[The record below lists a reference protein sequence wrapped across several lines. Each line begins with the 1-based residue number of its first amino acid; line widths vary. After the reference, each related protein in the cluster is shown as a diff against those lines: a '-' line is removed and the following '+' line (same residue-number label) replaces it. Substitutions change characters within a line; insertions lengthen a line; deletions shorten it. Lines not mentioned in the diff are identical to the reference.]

1 MAQRYDIVKIDFQ
14 ANARG
19 ANAAIESLRKAA
31 EDCNDRV
38 TKLKKD
44 LAEGIKMGKSTEEIE
59 NIRKSISA
67 AQKEARSFQKGY
79 DELAKG
85 MRTLDTAIKAFND
98 GSLAQMSQAFQK
110 AANNAAKLTRT
121 KLDPLSDTY
130 KEDYRQ
136 LTALMDATQQN
147 FARMQGDAQQ
157 MVKTL
162 KDGGKV
168 SVAALQEEIKA
179 QEELLSVLAQTDKG
193 YQQTEKRL
201 AVMQQYLRAMGGDYE
216 FVRQNITDTKKVS
229 DDMLRNMYAEL
240 QKTNQEGKVT
250 KDIMRENAAAMKEIR
265 TEQARRVENVLGGN
279 LGQQSE
285 QSIRAAIANAKELLV
300 TYKSNS
306 REAQTLSAQIVN
318 AEEHLRTHGIEAA
331 RAAQRE
337 AAAIKTQEEA
347 EKQLQATMNK
357 RLQSLKTLSADALA
371 ETRKYW
377 EAQRNGA
384 EQGTVAYKKAEDAL
398 RRIDNLQKNRRVAEL
413 DNILG
418 DPKKHGVAEVRNAV
432 QEMEKLRD
440 SVQQGI
446 PAWQHYNK
454 MVEQGKAY
462 LDNLA
467 KSEAAQRINQ
477 QMQGLSTLSVT
488 GLQEVKRYWETMVA
502 GAAHGSDK
510 LDQYRA
516 KLEQVLA
523 EEKARSA
530 AQAQQRVGILGGNFG
545 GYSEAEIRQAI
556 EAGKELIQTYKTADP
571 AAQQLA
577 KNIVAAE
584 EHLKQY
590 GVEAERAAV
599 KEAEA
604 IKKAAE
610 ERRKNDALMEAQ
622 LSKGSSLTQEALKA
636 QEQYWQRLIND
647 PKTAS
652 ASLAQYQA
660 NLDKVRAA
668 QQQMM
673 QQRGQ
678 DALNFFR
685 GDTSNASADQIK
697 QQTDAMKKYRDSLP
711 QKDNAAVIA
720 EIDGYLQEAAA
731 ITQKATEQTMTWKQ
745 AMQVSAQ
752 AGIGSF
758 KGTTEQLNQA
768 KKTLEDM
775 SAKAV
780 KGGLAWR
787 RMQEALQRIELEL
800 KNVGTLS
807 KEVQAV
813 LDQPKGKSFNALKQ
827 AVEQGRL
834 ALNAMDRSTKEGQKA
849 FDELAAKIKAADFE
863 LKQLGNSSKGTASAF
878 DKAWSRLKTYV
889 GLYVGAAVAMQKLTA
904 AMGDLLTLSDK
915 MGEVRKTT
923 GFTADEVGRLS
934 NNLAKL
940 DTRTSL
946 TSLMELSSLA
956 GSVGLKTQE
965 QVQGFTE
972 AADQLIVALPELGNE
987 SARTIIKIA
996 NATGDL
1002 EKNGGNVRE
1011 TLEKVGS
1018 TIIALRA
1025 NSASAAGPITDF
1037 VSRVGAVGAQA
1048 GISIDQIAAL
1058 GSTIDALG
1066 GRVEMSATALSRMIP
1081 AIKNNSFAIANSIG
1095 VTEKYLKSL
1104 APMEQMVLIF
1114 QKMRDNIAHIDTTTE
1129 QGQEQMA
1136 QTIEGMLGKNATMRE
1151 VMKDLEQQGARA
1163 GIVFGLL
1170 SQNVDEL
1177 QKQLGIAS
1185 EAYRENTALA
1195 NEFNNMNETTA
1206 AKWERLKNQ
1215 FEEAFVGDSAQR
1227 NLGWI
1232 IDRLRELVDLL
1243 TGDGGVSVALR
1254 AIIVYLGLVR
1264 LQVISLVKG
1273 ALASLGGGLK
1283 NIGIMLGFIKGEM
1296 TTLQWSNIFTA
1307 LAGAVMY
1314 AVYAFSQMQD
1324 EARRLKEDLNRLAD
1338 ENDAAVREVNQLVTA
1353 FNDATKKADSA
1364 GKKHEELKAK
1374 TEALRK
1380 EVDEL
1385 KNTTNLSAE
1394 ATEALNKK
1402 EEQLKASEESLKQ
1415 AADESNQANSTR
1427 LQLISEINSKYS
1439 TYLGYML
1446 SEKTAA
1452 EQVASAHQLI
1462 IAALKEE
1469 LIQKSLNRRQDAINN
1484 QYDKAIQDYSVE
1496 SENELRGIPIQSQ
1509 QRIMDNFRR
1518 VLTSISYNAE
1528 SQTYSRFAVEG
1539 LSKESKDKGADDM
1552 RKELRVLLRRIVQQE
1567 VADSSGKITNR
1578 NLWGR
1583 GIQNIDDYIG
1593 SIWGGLMDDGFG
1605 NWVDTYMSREKEV
1618 SKAYHDVGVETQ
1630 TAHKH
1635 SVETATKDIDSNFR
1649 AIAKITTDN
1658 QELTDDN
1665 IRMLAQHVNGIT
1677 ASLEKYNGE
1686 IKDVEKYVG
1695 KGNNVSLANTVNTLL
1710 ASLDENTRKR
1720 VLDVAQKARGT
1731 GKSGNGTGGVPT
1743 SSVSPYGTYNRITDS
1758 YDKWDADA
1766 LVTRRKEMLERV
1778 RALANG
1784 ADVQAVLSED
1794 AKFISEATR
1803 KNIKDT
1809 KQAIEW
1815 YNTER
1820 LKIQDALHEKHL
1832 TNTGD
1837 WMDPTKQKAR
1847 AKVIKDEWSAYL
1859 NELDAYYTERKAKIQ
1874 EQQNDEEISEAEAR
1888 NRTLA
1893 NEAEWRQRRAELQK
1907 LYARKSAEVTE
1918 EEQQAIF
1925 DIISERTGDSA
1936 DFIQK
1941 TIGKTVK
1948 FIYDIGQKSEAEQR
1962 TIFGKLDKGIEQ
1974 DLLRQR
1980 NAIGQHMKDITAII
1994 NKENPYAGITE
2005 ELRKNLGTMDALLT
2019 DIEKDEERTVEKEI
2033 ERTMFILEQSTK
2045 GYSLTWEE
2053 LMREMAKRGWQAW
2066 ADAVNGDTQTRE
2078 RLMHQVYRV
2087 FEKVQDAIKK
2097 EASEMKKQADIMWS
2111 NILLPGGDGKTTI
2124 KDAFEQTIGAL
2135 GIEEGRVSRANSLIG
2150 AGQASER
2157 VADRLAIQQMKV
2169 QLAMQQ
2175 YQYSLVRKIGRE
2187 KIDSLRKEAQ
2197 ENEAIGDIEK
2207 ARQLRMQAQNTEM
2220 ALNLATRKE
2229 QTEELKQQEAII
2241 AKTEESEARL
2251 YKELREWADLIS
2263 SSLQSVFEATHAGD
2277 AEYYNERAKLALTG
2291 KGGPGAGTYIVID
2304 NEGTSDATAHYEY
2317 LDEREAMERQ
2327 HEIERENAMA
2337 DAWKKVMDDINMK
2350 MSETITDQL
2359 NAMLQNASLDA
2370 NTQAVLANTEAL
2382 YATSGRSG
2390 GADMGIGADGI
2401 PNALRSPME
2410 GGNNPAV
2417 GGSPTD
2423 MNGYAAPWQQQP
2435 QGEQSN
2441 WQVPMAPPE
2450 VDAES
2455 YTAPWAAFADA
2466 SKQATETAIG
2476 DNKKIEKS
2484 TKQSFAAMTAAANM
2498 YGIAYQAMSNENLS
2512 TAQKVEMMIVQAA
2525 GQAMISMLTASLAAD
2540 TAESASHAPS
2550 WISKT
2555 LAELGPIGGPVAV
2568 GVFTALIGGLI
2579 GLATS
2584 KITKSKSQIAQVT
2597 GASSASAGRLSTGML
2612 TYAEGNVNEFTDPS
2626 SLTPGKRYNVDA
2638 ADGKTYRA
2646 RYMGRNPKTHLTNG
2660 PEFHLSGERG
2670 REMIIDAGTTRQI
2683 TMNEGE
2689 IWHAI
2694 QTLSG
2699 GGSARRFAR
2708 RGRGIPAFADGNI
2721 EDFMDGSV
2729 SGDSVAGMSGMSAEQ
2744 AASLQASIDRQT
2756 DLLEDLRI
2764 NGIKATFD
2772 VYGKGGLVDSYD
2784 SGKKTLNRYGERY

>member
-59 NIRKSISA
+59 NIRKSIAA

-179 QEELLSVLAQTDKG
+179 QAELLSVLAQTDKG

-201 AVMQQYLRAMGGDYE
+201 AVMQQYLRAMGSDYE

-306 REAQTLSAQIVN
+306 KEAQTLSAQIVN
-318 AEEHLRTHGIEAA
+318 AEEHLKTHGIEAA

-337 AAAIKTQEEA
+337 AAALKTQEEA

-418 DPKKHGVAEVRNAV
+418 DPKKHGIAEVRNAV

-467 KSEAAQRINQ
+467 KSEAAERINQ
-477 QMQGLSTLSVT
+477 QMQGLSTLSSA

-502 GAAHGSDK
+502 GAAHGSTE

-516 KLEQVLA
+516 KLEQVMA

-752 AGIGSF
+752 AGTGSF

-807 KEVQAV
+807 KEVQTV

-889 GLYVGAAVAMQKLTA
+889 GLYVSAAVAMQKLTA
-904 AMGDLLTLSDK
+904 TMGDLLELSDK

-934 NNLAKL
+934 GNLAKL
-940 DTRTSL
+940 DTRTTL
-946 TSLMELSSLA
+946 TQLMELSSLA

-965 QVQGFTE
+965 DVQGFTE

-1114 QKMRDNIAHIDTTTE
+1114 QKMRDNIQHIDTSTE
-1129 QGQEQMA
+1129 EGMNAMA
-1136 QTIEGMLGKNATMRE
+1136 DNVEAMLGKNATMRE

-1177 QKQLGIAS
+1177 QKQLGVAS

-1206 AKWERLKNQ
+1206 AKWERLKNKV
-1215 FEEAFVGDSAQR
+1215 EEMFVGDQAQRWLGTIIDWLRKIVDFIAEDGPIVQGLKLIAVYAAAMKMELGAAFVSAGGAFR
-1227 NLGWI
+1227 NLGVAI
-1232 IDRLRELVDLL
+1232 AA
-1243 TGDGGVSVALR
+1243 GVNHLGIFARATAAARVEWEKMDVAMK
-1254 AIIVYLGLVR
+1254 A
-1264 LQVISLVKG
+1264 
-1273 ALASLGGGLK
+1273 
-1283 NIGIMLGFIKGEM
+1283 NI
-1296 TTLQWSNIFTA
+1296 W
-1307 LAGAVMY
+1307 GAVI
-1314 AVYAFSQMQD
+1314 AALGAIAFKLWDMHKAAK
-1324 EARRLKEDLNRLAD
+1324 EAAAEVGRFNQTIAD
-1338 ENDAAVREVNQLVTA
+1338 E
-1353 FNDATKKADSA
+1353 KKALDDLFAPLNKS
-1364 GKKHEELKAK
+1364 
-1374 TEALRK
+1374 
-1380 EVDEL
+1380 
-1385 KNTTNLSAE
+1385 NLSQQE
-1394 ATEALNKK
+1394 R
-1402 EEQLKASEESLKQ
+1402 S
-1415 AADESNQANSTR
+1415 R
-1427 LQLISEINSKYS
+1427 LISEINSKYS
-1439 TYLGYML
+1439 RYLGFML
-1446 SEKTAA
+1446 SETNRAIQLADAHALIAKRIREEAYEKRILEQEDKVRNRHNEDVNAAYGNIEEQVRKGRRGNADVSEVSDILKSVIDRNLGNISGVKNAGDLGDNRYVELSATAREDLNNTIEALVQNGKISRQNATLITGAVMKYAIEAKEQYDDMQNATASTRADLRNVQRSIRGDVNAGLNGLVNRLKNFGQTSTSTTPLAVTQRQSVWKSFQWGKQENGETPDWVWDPTKRSQQQVQMPLLDWKPNIDKKNIEQVKRYVEAQDQLRSYLEANAGRIDEQTRKTA
-1452 EQVASAHQLI
+1452 EMYL
-1462 IAALKEE
+1462 
-1469 LIQKSLNRRQDAINN
+1469 
-1484 QYDKAIQDYSVE
+1484 E
-1496 SENELRGIPIQSQ
+1496 SE
-1509 QRIMDNFRR
+1509 
-1518 VLTSISYNAE
+1518 E
-1528 SQTYSRFAVEG
+1528 S
-1539 LSKESKDKGADDM
+1539 M
-1552 RKELRVLLRRIVQQE
+1552 KELRSLIP
-1567 VADSSGKITNR
+1567 SGS
-1578 NLWGR
+1578 G
-1583 GIQNIDDYIG
+1583 GG
-1593 SIWGGLMDDGFG
+1593 SGFG
-1605 NWVDTYMSREKEV
+1605 GS
-1618 SKAYHDVGVETQ
+1618 G
-1630 TAHKH
+1630 
-1635 SVETATKDIDSNFR
+1635 
-1649 AIAKITTDN
+1649 
-1658 QELTDDN
+1658 
-1665 IRMLAQHVNGIT
+1665 G
-1677 ASLEKYNGE
+1677 G
-1686 IKDVEKYVG
+1686 G
-1695 KGNNVSLANTVNTLL
+1695 
-1710 ASLDENTRKR
+1710 
-1720 VLDVAQKARGT
+1720 GT
-1731 GKSGNGTGGVPT
+1731 
-1743 SSVSPYGTYNRITDS
+1743 SPYGTYNRITDS

-1766 LVTRRKEMLERV
+1766 LVSRRKEMLERV

-1837 WMDPTKQKAR
+1837 WMDPTKQRAR

-1907 LYARKSAEVTE
+1907 LYARKSGEVTA

-1925 DIISERTGDSA
+1925 DIISERTGDTA

-2033 ERTMFILEQSTK
+2033 ERTIFILEQSTR

-2066 ADAVNGDTQTRE
+2066 ADAVNGDTQTQE

-2097 EASEMKKQADIMWS
+2097 EASQLKKDADIMWS

-2187 KIDSLRKEAQ
+2187 KIESLRKEAQ

-2207 ARQLRMQAQNTEM
+2207 ARQLRMRAQNAEM

-2229 QTEELKQQEAII
+2229 QTEELKQQETII

-2251 YKELREWADLIS
+2251 YKELKSWADLLT

-2277 AEYYNERAKLALTG
+2277 AEYYNELAKLNLTG

-2317 LDEREAMERQ
+2317 LDEREALERQ
-2327 HEIERENAMA
+2327 HEIERENAMT
-2337 DAWKKVMDDINMK
+2337 DAWKKVMDDISMK
-2350 MSETITDQL
+2350 ISDTITDQL

-2370 NTQAVLANTEAL
+2370 NTQATIQNTQAML
-2382 YATSGRSG
+2382 GLTGAMGG

-2401 PNALRSPME
+2401 PNALRPPME
-2410 GGNNPAV
+2410 GESGSAV

-2540 TAESASHAPS
+2540 TAETASHAPS

-2555 LAELGPIGGPVAV
+2555 LKELGPIGGPVAV
-2568 GVFTALIGGLI
+2568 GVFTALIGGLM

-2597 GASSASAGRLSTGML
+2597 GASASAGRLSTGML

-2721 EDFMDGSV
+2721 EDFIDGSV

-2744 AASLQASIDRQT
+2744 AASLQASIDRQA

>member
-1 MAQRYDIVKIDFQ
+1 MEQDAVIELAQAQ
-14 ANARG
+14 NQSE
-19 ANAAIESLRKAA
+19 ESLKRSVEVLEQQNKTLEAGSDEWMENEQA
-31 EDCNDRV
+31 IG
-38 TKLKKD
+38 KLNKRIEELKQQSQELRGEMMS
-44 LAEGIKMGKSTEEIE
+44 LAEAEELADKAMEEQALTTKTGWAASTEE
-59 NIRKSISA
+59 
-67 AQKEARSFQKGY
+67 
-79 DELAKG
+79 
-85 MRTLDTAIKAFND
+85 
-98 GSLAQMSQAFQK
+98 
-110 AANNAAKLTRT
+110 
-121 KLDPLSDTY
+121 
-130 KEDYRQ
+130 
-136 LTALMDATQQN
+136 
-147 FARMQGDAQQ
+147 
-157 MVKTL
+157 L
-162 KDGGKV
+162 K
-168 SVAALQEEIKA
+168 
-179 QEELLSVLAQTDKG
+179 
-193 YQQTEKRL
+193 
-201 AVMQQYLRAMGGDYE
+201 RAE
-216 FVRQNITDTKKVS
+216 
-229 DDMLRNMYAEL
+229 
-240 QKTNQEGKVT
+240 
-250 KDIMRENAAAMKEIR
+250 
-265 TEQARRVENVLGGN
+265 
-279 LGQQSE
+279 
-285 QSIRAAIANAKELLV
+285 
-300 TYKSNS
+300 
-306 REAQTLSAQIVN
+306 QTLAEKVAKAKRGT
-318 AEEHLRTHGIEAA
+318 AEEEAA
-331 RAAQRE
+331 YQKLVR
-337 AAAIKTQEEA
+337 
-347 EKQLQATMNK
+347 QLQAVRTELGAGSMSGKQMMDVLSNPK
-357 RLQSLKTLSADALA
+357 NVTSVDTLKAAIGRARQELDAL
-371 ETRKYW
+371 
-377 EAQRNGA
+377 G
-384 EQGTVAYKKAEDAL
+384 
-398 RRIDNLQKNRRVAEL
+398 RRIDQAKQSGQSGEVKKLQKVY
-413 DNILG
+413 D
-418 DPKKHGVAEVRNAV
+418 D
-432 QEMEKLRD
+432 
-440 SVQQGI
+440 
-446 PAWQHYNK
+446 
-454 MVEQGKAY
+454 
-462 LDNLA
+462 LA
-467 KSEAAQRINQ
+467 KS
-477 QMQGLSTLSVT
+477 
-488 GLQEVKRYWETMVA
+488 
-502 GAAHGSDK
+502 
-510 LDQYRA
+510 A
-516 KLEQVLA
+516 K
-523 EEKARSA
+523 
-530 AQAQQRVGILGGNFG
+530 QAD
-545 GYSEAEIRQAI
+545 IRM
-556 EAGKELIQTYKTADP
+556 KELQ
-571 AAQQLA
+571 
-577 KNIVAAE
+577 
-584 EHLKQY
+584 
-590 GVEAERAAV
+590 
-599 KEAEA
+599 
-604 IKKAAE
+604 
-610 ERRKNDALMEAQ
+610 
-622 LSKGSSLTQEALKA
+622 
-636 QEQYWQRLIND
+636 
-647 PKTAS
+647 
-652 ASLAQYQA
+652 
-660 NLDKVRAA
+660 
-668 QQQMM
+668 
-673 QQRGQ
+673 
-678 DALNFFR
+678 
-685 GDTSNASADQIK
+685 
-697 QQTDAMKKYRDSLP
+697 
-711 QKDNAAVIA
+711 
-720 EIDGYLQEAAA
+720 
-731 ITQKATEQTMTWKQ
+731 
-745 AMQVSAQ
+745 
-752 AGIGSF
+752 
-758 KGTTEQLNQA
+758 
-768 KKTLEDM
+768 
-775 SAKAV
+775 
-780 KGGLAWR
+780 
-787 RMQEALQRIELEL
+787 
-800 KNVGTLS
+800 
-807 KEVQAV
+807 
-813 LDQPKGKSFNALKQ
+813 
-827 AVEQGRL
+827 
-834 ALNAMDRSTKEGQKA
+834 
-849 FDELAAKIKAADFE
+849 
-863 LKQLGNSSKGTASAF
+863 NSSKGTASAF

-904 AMGDLLTLSDK
+904 AMGDLMELSDK

-1114 QKMRDNIAHIDTTTE
+1114 QKMRDNIAHIDTSTE

-1215 FEEAFVGDSAQR
+1215 FEEAFVGDRAQR
-1227 NLGWI
+1227 RLGWV
-1232 IDRLRELVDLL
+1232 IDRLREVVDLL
-1243 TGDGGVSVALR
+1243 TGSSGISVALR
-1254 AIIVYLGLVR
+1254 TIIVYLGLVR
-1264 LQVISLVKG
+1264 LQIVSVVSG
-1273 ALASLGGGLK
+1273 ALKSLGAGLK

-1296 TTLQWSNIFTA
+1296 TAMQWGNIFTA
-1307 LAGAVMY
+1307 AA
-1314 AVYAFSQMQD
+1314 
-1324 EARRLKEDLNRLAD
+1324 
-1338 ENDAAVREVNQLVTA
+1338 AAVLYLIDQLHTLYKEAHQVETIVSEVMSNYATELD
-1353 FNDATKKADSA
+1353 NATKKSDKMFESVGNARVAVKDA
-1364 GKKHEELKAK
+1364 NEEVKKAEEA
-1374 TEALRK
+1374 
-1380 EVDEL
+1380 
-1385 KNTTNLSAE
+1385 
-1394 ATEALNKK
+1394 
-1402 EEQLKASEESLKQ
+1402 LKQ
-1415 AADESNQANSTR
+1415 AKKALDEGTGSTEKLEEAETNLKVAHEKVTRANLEHKSSIE
-1427 LQLISEINSKYS
+1427 QINREYS
-1439 TYLGYML
+1439 PYLGYML
-1446 SEKTAA
+1446 SEISTAA
-1452 EQVASAHQLI
+1452 ELANAR
-1462 IAALKEE
+1462 E
-1469 LIQKSLNRRQDAINN
+1469 LINAK
-1484 QYDKAIQDYSVE
+1484 
-1496 SENELRGIPIQSQ
+1496 LRETILLKQ
-1509 QRIMDNFRR
+1509 QE
-1518 VLTSISYNAE
+1518 AG
-1528 SQTYSRFAVEG
+1528 YSRIENAFGEKRDERQQDIYDLIGENVTDPEKA
-1539 LSKESKDKGADDM
+1539 ARM
-1552 RKELRVLLRRIVQQE
+1552 RKEIIDLVKQAKDGSKTILDIRKEWNRIYRENRGEKWGATDYQGMESYIWRLVTTEREIQDAKRLIDENVEADIKAARVGTKNTKGTQQE
-1567 VADSSGKITNR
+1567 LQDQLDAIYNGDRGKNNGLQQLQQKYEQADAKTRKQRAADLLKQMDAYESLIGNAQNFYDLQEKDEEASYKKLIGNSDQRMKGLR
-1578 NLWGR
+1578 AQREQLLKEAGDAYKP
-1583 GIQNIDDYIG
+1583 IQN
-1593 SIWGGLMDDGFG
+1593 
-1605 NWVDTYMSREKEV
+1605 
-1618 SKAYHDVGVETQ
+1618 
-1630 TAHKH
+1630 
-1635 SVETATKDIDSNFR
+1635 
-1649 AIAKITTDN
+1649 
-1658 QELTDDN
+1658 
-1665 IRMLAQHVNGIT
+1665 
-1677 ASLEKYNGE
+1677 
-1686 IKDVEKYVG
+1686 
-1695 KGNNVSLANTVNTLL
+1695 
-1710 ASLDENTRKR
+1710 
-1720 VLDVAQKARGT
+1720 
-1731 GKSGNGTGGVPT
+1731 GNGGGGGPYRNGSNSPT
-1743 SSVSPYGTYNRITDS
+1743 PYGTYNRITDS

-1766 LVTRRKEMLERV
+1766 LVSRRKEMLERV

-1888 NRTLA
+1888 NRTLT

-1907 LYARKSAEVTE
+1907 LYARKSAEVTD

-2045 GYSLTWEE
+2045 GYALTWEE

-2097 EASEMKKQADIMWS
+2097 EASQLKKDADIMWS

-2175 YQYSLVRKIGRE
+2175 YQYSLVRKIGNE
-2187 KIDSLRKEAQ
+2187 KIESLKKEAA

-2207 ARQLRMQAQNTEM
+2207 ARQLRMQAQNAEM

-2251 YKELREWADLIS
+2251 YKELRKWADLLT

-2277 AEYYNERAKLALTG
+2277 AEYYNELAKLNLTG
-2291 KGGPGAGTYIVID
+2291 NGGPGAGTYIVID

-2317 LDEREAMERQ
+2317 LDEREALERQ

-2401 PNALRSPME
+2401 PNALRSSME
-2410 GGNNPAV
+2410 RENNPAV

-2423 MNGYAAPWQQQP
+2423 MNGYTAPWQQQP

-2455 YTAPWAAFADA
+2455 YTAPWAAYADA
-2466 SKQATETAIG
+2466 SNAAAQTTVANNT
-2476 DNKKIEKS
+2476 KIANS
-2484 TKQSFAAMTAAANM
+2484 TQSTFAKMTKAANM
-2498 YGIAYQAMSNENLS
+2498 YGIAYQAMSNDNLS
-2512 TAQKVEMMIVQAA
+2512 TTQKFEMMALQAVGNYA
-2525 GQAMISMLTASLAAD
+2525 IGALTTEMAAASAKAATD
-2540 TAESASHAPS
+2540 SPGVLGKL
-2550 WISKT
+2550 WK
-2555 LAELGPIGGPVAV
+2555 ELGWAAAPVFA
-2568 GVFTALIGGLI
+2568 VFTGLLGGLM
-2579 GLATS
+2579 GLASS
-2584 KITKSKSQIAQVT
+2584 KIGKAKSTIAQAT

>member
-1 MAQRYDIVKIDFQ
+1 MATRHEITSIQFKADAGK
-14 ANARG
+14 
-19 ANAAIESLRKAA
+19 ANAAIDSIRQKAKEANDQMAQLRQKLEEGKKANLPIEDLKKMEDQLKSATKEAKQWSDAQRNLMRGVKALDEAIIQFNRGQGSVEKMSAALSKAA
-31 EDCNDRV
+31 RN
-38 TKLKKD
+38 
-44 LAEGIKMGKSTEEIE
+44 
-59 NIRKSISA
+59 A
-67 AQKEARSFQKGY
+67 AQLQQSRMERGSQGWQEMEALITALDKNLVKARQDFDGLVQTIEAGGRVSVSELTSAKQSLKE
-79 DELAKG
+79 
-85 MRTLDTAIKAFND
+85 
-98 GSLAQMSQAFQK
+98 
-110 AANNAAKLTRT
+110 
-121 KLDPLSDTY
+121 LSD
-130 KEDYRQ
+130 
-136 LTALMDATQQN
+136 LTAYGSD
-147 FARMQGDAQQ
+147 
-157 MVKTL
+157 
-162 KDGGKV
+162 
-168 SVAALQEEIKA
+168 EW
-179 QEELLSVLAQTDKG
+179 KG
-193 YQQTEKRL
+193 YQAQLDAVTKRFDSLSQTEKRL
-201 AVMQQYLRAMGGDYE
+201 AGEIVTVEDARKRAAAADADEARRREILAESSKQQATALREYAEGTLQIAKTNMAWFERVIARTKEQLAAQQQLVGSFEALEDAESQAMSKTMAAETALQKQREETNRFSDAAWEAAKKVVELETKLKELEAQGSTPKSNPTLEKLKQDIESTTDELGQLESQWQDK
-216 FVRQNITDTKKVS
+216 ITDYIYEKYPTQATVSAKTKSPEGLKEREAMKNDPVLAKMREQS
-229 DDMLRNMYAEL
+229 KQELDAVDQKLMQLIRQERELAEATKEETAATQSSADIDKQKAEL
-240 QKTNQEGKVT
+240 QKQLTEAQQKLADA
-250 KDIMRENAAAMKEIR
+250 KAAAEGPTKKLKE
-265 TEQARRVENVLGGN
+265 
-279 LGQQSE
+279 
-285 QSIRAAIANAKELLV
+285 
-300 TYKSNS
+300 
-306 REAQTLSAQIVN
+306 
-318 AEEHLRTHGIEAA
+318 AEEAYT
-331 RAAQRE
+331 
-337 AAAIKTQEEA
+337 
-347 EKQLQATMNK
+347 
-357 RLQSLKTLSADALA
+357 
-371 ETRKYW
+371 
-377 EAQRNGA
+377 EAQR
-384 EQGTVAYKKAEDAL
+384 
-398 RRIDNLQKNRRVAEL
+398 
-413 DNILG
+413 
-418 DPKKHGVAEVRNAV
+418 
-432 QEMEKLRD
+432 
-440 SVQQGI
+440 
-446 PAWQHYNK
+446 
-454 MVEQGKAY
+454 
-462 LDNLA
+462 
-467 KSEAAQRINQ
+467 
-477 QMQGLSTLSVT
+477 
-488 GLQEVKRYWETMVA
+488 
-502 GAAHGSDK
+502 
-510 LDQYRA
+510 
-516 KLEQVLA
+516 
-523 EEKARSA
+523 
-530 AQAQQRVGILGGNFG
+530 
-545 GYSEAEIRQAI
+545 
-556 EAGKELIQTYKTADP
+556 KE
-571 AAQQLA
+571 
-577 KNIVAAE
+577 
-584 EHLKQY
+584 
-590 GVEAERAAV
+590 
-599 KEAEA
+599 
-604 IKKAAE
+604 
-610 ERRKNDALMEAQ
+610 
-622 LSKGSSLTQEALKA
+622 QEAT
-636 QEQYWQRLIND
+636 E
-647 PKTAS
+647 S
-652 ASLAQYQA
+652 
-660 NLDKVRAA
+660 LDKVRGNMNLGEEQQKLEALERQHDDLTESLQKQKQREQELAQDVAA
-668 QQQMM
+668 YRQKEQDAVIELAQAQNQSEESLKRSVEVLEQQNKTLEAGSDEWMENEQAIGKLNKRIEELKQQSQELRGEVMSLAEAEELADKAMEEQALTTKTGWAASTEELKRAEQTLAEEVAKAKRGTAEEEAAYQKLVRQLQAVRTELGAGSMSGKQMM
-673 QQRGQ
+673 DVLSNPKNVTSVDTLKAAIGRARQEL
-678 DALNFFR
+678 DALGR
-685 GDTSNASADQIK
+685 RIDQAK
-697 QQTDAMKKYRDSLP
+697 QSGQSGEVKKLQKVYDDLAKSVQQTDIRMK
-711 QKDNAAVIA
+711 
-720 EIDGYLQEAAA
+720 ELQ
-731 ITQKATEQTMTWKQ
+731 
-745 AMQVSAQ
+745 
-752 AGIGSF
+752 
-758 KGTTEQLNQA
+758 
-768 KKTLEDM
+768 
-775 SAKAV
+775 
-780 KGGLAWR
+780 
-787 RMQEALQRIELEL
+787 
-800 KNVGTLS
+800 
-807 KEVQAV
+807 
-813 LDQPKGKSFNALKQ
+813 
-827 AVEQGRL
+827 
-834 ALNAMDRSTKEGQKA
+834 
-849 FDELAAKIKAADFE
+849 
-863 LKQLGNSSKGTASAF
+863 NSSKGTASAF

-904 AMGDLLTLSDK
+904 AMGDLMELSDK

-934 NNLAKL
+934 ENLAKL
-940 DTRTSL
+940 DTRTTL
-946 TSLMELSSLA
+946 TQLMELSSLA

-1114 QKMRDNIAHIDTTTE
+1114 QKMRDNIQHIDTSTE
-1129 QGQEQMA
+1129 EGMNAMA
-1136 QTIEGMLGKNATMRE
+1136 DNVEAMLGKNATMRE

-1206 AKWERLKNQ
+1206 AKWERLKNKV
-1215 FEEAFVGDSAQR
+1215 EEMFVGDQAQRWLGTIIDWLRKIVDFIAEDGPIVQGLKLIAVYAAAMKMELGAAFVSAGDAFR
-1227 NLGWI
+1227 NLGVAI
-1232 IDRLRELVDLL
+1232 AA
-1243 TGDGGVSVALR
+1243 GVNHLGIFARATAAARVEWEKMDVAMK
-1254 AIIVYLGLVR
+1254 A
-1264 LQVISLVKG
+1264 
-1273 ALASLGGGLK
+1273 
-1283 NIGIMLGFIKGEM
+1283 NI
-1296 TTLQWSNIFTA
+1296 W
-1307 LAGAVMY
+1307 GAVI
-1314 AVYAFSQMQD
+1314 AALGAIAFKLWDMHKAAK
-1324 EARRLKEDLNRLAD
+1324 EAATEVGRFNQTIAD
-1338 ENDAAVREVNQLVTA
+1338 E
-1353 FNDATKKADSA
+1353 KKALDDLFAPLNKS
-1364 GKKHEELKAK
+1364 
-1374 TEALRK
+1374 
-1380 EVDEL
+1380 
-1385 KNTTNLSAE
+1385 NLSQQE
-1394 ATEALNKK
+1394 R
-1402 EEQLKASEESLKQ
+1402 S
-1415 AADESNQANSTR
+1415 R
-1427 LQLISEINSKYS
+1427 LISEINSKYS
-1439 TYLGYML
+1439 RYLGFML
-1446 SEKTAA
+1446 SETNRAIQLADAHALIAKRIREEAYEKRILEQEDKVRNRHNEDVNAAYGNIEEQVRKGRRGNADVSEVSDILKSVIDRNLGNISGVKNAGDLGDNRYVELSAAAREDLNNTIEALVQNGKISRQNATLITGAVMKYAIEAKEQYDDMQNATASTRADLRNVQRSIRGDVNAGLNGLVNRLKNFGQTSTPTTPLAVTQRQSVWKSFRWGKQENGETPDWVWDPTKRSQQQVQMPLLDWKPNIDKKNIEQVKRYVEAQDQLRSYLEANAGRIDEQTRKTA
-1452 EQVASAHQLI
+1452 EMYL
-1462 IAALKEE
+1462 
-1469 LIQKSLNRRQDAINN
+1469 
-1484 QYDKAIQDYSVE
+1484 E
-1496 SENELRGIPIQSQ
+1496 SE
-1509 QRIMDNFRR
+1509 
-1518 VLTSISYNAE
+1518 E
-1528 SQTYSRFAVEG
+1528 S
-1539 LSKESKDKGADDM
+1539 M
-1552 RKELRVLLRRIVQQE
+1552 KELRSLIP
-1567 VADSSGKITNR
+1567 SGS
-1578 NLWGR
+1578 G
-1583 GIQNIDDYIG
+1583 GG
-1593 SIWGGLMDDGFG
+1593 SGFG
-1605 NWVDTYMSREKEV
+1605 GS
-1618 SKAYHDVGVETQ
+1618 G
-1630 TAHKH
+1630 
-1635 SVETATKDIDSNFR
+1635 
-1649 AIAKITTDN
+1649 
-1658 QELTDDN
+1658 
-1665 IRMLAQHVNGIT
+1665 G
-1677 ASLEKYNGE
+1677 G
-1686 IKDVEKYVG
+1686 G
-1695 KGNNVSLANTVNTLL
+1695 
-1710 ASLDENTRKR
+1710 
-1720 VLDVAQKARGT
+1720 GT
-1731 GKSGNGTGGVPT
+1731 N
-1743 SSVSPYGTYNRITDS
+1743 PYGTYNRVTSPYQD
-1758 YDKWDADA
+1758 WDADA
-1766 LVTRRKEMLERV
+1766 LVSRRKEMLERV

-1794 AKFISEATR
+1794 AKFITEATR
-1803 KNIKDT
+1803 NNIKTT

-1907 LYARKSAEVTE
+1907 LYARKSAEVTD

-2045 GYSLTWEE
+2045 GYALTWEE

-2066 ADAVNGDTQTRE
+2066 ADAVNGDTQTQE

-2097 EASEMKKQADIMWS
+2097 EASQLKKDADIMWS

-2175 YQYSLVRKIGRE
+2175 YQYSLVRKIGNE
-2187 KIDSLRKEAQ
+2187 KIESLKKEAA

-2207 ARQLRMQAQNTEM
+2207 ARQLRMQAQNAEM

-2251 YKELREWADLIS
+2251 YKELREWADLLT

-2277 AEYYNERAKLALTG
+2277 AEYYNELAKLNLTG

-2317 LDEREAMERQ
+2317 LDEREALERQ

-2401 PNALRSPME
+2401 PNALRPPME
-2410 GGNNPAV
+2410 GENSSAV
-2417 GGSPTD
+2417 GGSPTG

-2441 WQVPMAPPE
+2441 WQVPMASPE

-2466 SKQATETAIG
+2466 SKQATQTTVAN
-2476 DNKKIEKS
+2476 NKKIAAS
-2484 TKQSFAAMTAAANM
+2484 SQSMFAKMTMAANM
-2498 YGIAYQAMSNENLS
+2498 YGIAYQAMSNDNLS
-2512 TAQKVEMMIVQAA
+2512 TTQKFEMMALQAVGNYA
-2525 GQAMISMLTASLAAD
+2525 IGALTTEMAAASAKAATD
-2540 TAESASHAPS
+2540 SPGVLGKL
-2550 WISKT
+2550 WK
-2555 LAELGPIGGPVAV
+2555 ELGWAAAPVFAI
-2568 GVFTALIGGLI
+2568 FTGLLGGLM
-2579 GLATS
+2579 GLASS
-2584 KITKSKSQIAQVT
+2584 KIGKAKSTIAQAT

-2729 SGDSVAGMSGMSAEQ
+2729 PGDSVAGMSGMSAEQ
-2744 AASLQASIDRQT
+2744 AASLQASIDRQS